1 MRHILLTCF
10 YFRRT
15 RLRISKYLS
24 ALSSFLPKKKGK
36 EGKNTHIVIIKLDFK
51 GRLENL
57 ISRNFFELLSAALV
71 NKLLQASEFPL
82 VSRVDESGR
91 SQRQSVLSESK
102 MAASSSEEDSE
113 DSLPKYGWRVHL
125 DNIFSHK
132 PQPCYLPRWSQIPRL
147 VGLGWRY
154 YATW

>member
-57 ISRNFFELLSAALV
+57 ISRNFCELLSAALV

-82 VSRVDESGR
+82 VSRVDNAVNVSPSGR
-91 SQRQSVLSESK
+91 KAKWRPLHLRRTVRIRFPSTVGGFIWIIHFHT
-102 MAASSSEEDSE
+102 
-113 DSLPKYGWRVHL
+113 SLNHVIFPAGAKYQG
-125 DNIFSHK
+125 
-132 PQPCYLPRWSQIPRL
+132 
-147 VGLGWRY
+147 
-154 YATW
+154 